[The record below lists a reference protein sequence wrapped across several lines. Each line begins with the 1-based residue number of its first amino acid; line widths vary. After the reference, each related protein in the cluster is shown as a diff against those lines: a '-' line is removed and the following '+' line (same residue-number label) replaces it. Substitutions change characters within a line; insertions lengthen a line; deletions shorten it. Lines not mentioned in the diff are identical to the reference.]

1 MYVGDS
7 LIAVDRRRVK
17 TSGEVRSLMM
27 GERGTSVTLS
37 LERRGHVFE
46 VTLQRERL
54 WGAHSFTI
62 ADQALMSSKV

>member
-1 MYVGDS
+1 
-7 LIAVDRRRVK
+7 
-17 TSGEVRSLMM
+17 M